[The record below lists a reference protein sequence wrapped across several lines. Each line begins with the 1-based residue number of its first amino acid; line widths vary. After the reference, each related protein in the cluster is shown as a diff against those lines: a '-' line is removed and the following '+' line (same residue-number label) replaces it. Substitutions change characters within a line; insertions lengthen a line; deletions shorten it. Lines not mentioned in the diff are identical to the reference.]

1 MVIPRFGLVGQFLR
15 VIMQPNPNFG
25 MIAIRNLVGLAL
37 CHAVADRAAGSPQDP
52 LKPISSETKPTKSM
66 NQEITNL
73 LKAYEKAL
81 NSSDPNAA
89 MALYG
94 SDPIFM
100 AQNADAFVGREAV
113 QASYQHI
120 FQTIKLNVVF
130 TIHEIVEMGDL
141 AYGRTTS
148 AGQQEVLAT
157 RKMSREANN
166 ELFIFRREQG
176 QWKIHRYLFATSNPP
191 APN

>member
-1 MVIPRFGLVGQFLR
+1 MQPKSIFRILP
-15 VIMQPNPNFG
+15 QPNPNFRMLG
-25 MIAIRNLVGLAL
+25 VRNLVGLAL
-37 CHAVADRAAGSPQDP
+37 CLAVADRAAGSPQDP
-52 LKPISSETKPTKSM
+52 LKPISSETKQTKSM
-66 NQEITNL
+66 NQEIMNL

-81 NSSDPNAA
+81 NASDTKAA

-94 SDPIFM
+94 SDPIVM

-157 RKMSREANN
+157 HKMSREANN

-176 QWKIHRYLFATSNPP
+176 QWKIHRYMFAASNPP
-191 APN
+191 AAN

>member
-1 MVIPRFGLVGQFLR
+1 MQPKSIFRILP
-15 VIMQPNPNFG
+15 QPNPNFRMLG
-25 MIAIRNLVGLAL
+25 VRNLVGLAL
-37 CHAVADRAAGSPQDP
+37 CLAVADRATGSPQDP
-52 LKPISSETKPTKSM
+52 LKPISSETKPTESV

-81 NSSDPNAA
+81 NSHDPKAV

-94 SDPIFM
+94 SDPIFIP
-100 AQNADAFVGREAV
+100 QNAEAFIGREAV
-113 QASYQHI
+113 QARYQHGS
-120 FQTIKLNVVF
+120 QTIKVNVVF
-130 TIHEIVEMGDL
+130 TIHEIVEMGEL

-157 RKMSREANN
+157 HKISREANN

-176 QWKIHRYLFATSNPP
+176 QWKIHRYMFAASNPP
-191 APN
+191 AAN